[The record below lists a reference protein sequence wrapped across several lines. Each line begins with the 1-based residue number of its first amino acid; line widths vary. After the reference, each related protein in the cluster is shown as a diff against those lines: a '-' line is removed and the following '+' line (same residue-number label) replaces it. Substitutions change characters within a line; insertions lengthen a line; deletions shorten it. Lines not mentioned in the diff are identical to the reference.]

1 MNRTGTLSV
10 IAGRN
15 VLRFE
20 RRYPHPVDKV
30 WRAITEPAHLS
41 RWFPADMRMELQL
54 GAKIRFVFREAEWDE
69 SDGEIT
75 ALDPPRL
82 FEFTWAGDVLRW
94 ELAPDGGGCLLV
106 FHHTFED
113 RAGAASSASGWEG
126 CLAGLDEVLGD
137 TPPEQPHWAERH
149 EEYVELF
156 GLGEGT
162 VLDQEGGHLVRFE
175 RQMTLPVDRIW
186 AELCESA
193 ADTAIEVGGVP
204 PVRVTNPYVAAGAVT
219 TVEAPRLIEYE
230 WTRDGAPAGRVR
242 WELAPGTGGAR
253 LILTQ
258 SVPAAAPDERI
269 TALASWHTRLEIFAA
284 RLRGREV
291 CPWPSHRTAELMKHY
306 ADLLR

>member
-10 IAGRN
+10 VAGRS

-20 RRYPHPVDKV
+20 RRYPHPVEKV
-30 WRAITEPAHLS
+30 WRAITEPAHLT
-41 RWFPADMRMELQL
+41 RWFPADMKMELRL
-54 GAKIRFVFREAEWDE
+54 GAKIHFLFREGEWPD

-82 FEFTWAGDVLRW
+82 FEFTWTGDVLRW
-94 ELAPDGGGCLLV
+94 ELAADGGGCLLV

-113 RAGAASSASGWEG
+113 RAGAASFASGWEQ

-137 TPPEQPHWAERH
+137 ATREQAHWAELH
-149 EEYVELF
+149 EEYVERF
-156 GLGEGT
+156 GLDEGSVT
-162 VLDQEGGHLVRFE
+162 EQDGYLVRFE
-175 RQMTLPVDRIW
+175 RQLILPVDQIW
-186 AELCESA
+186 AELCEGA
-193 ADTAIEVGGVP
+193 ADVQVGGAP
-204 PVRVTNPYVAAGAVT
+204 PVRVTNPYVAVGAVT
-219 TVEAPRLIEYE
+219 AVEAPKMIEYE

-258 SVPAAAPDERI
+258 TVPATMPDERI
-269 TALASWHTRLEIFAA
+269 AALASWHTRLELFAA

-306 ADLLR
+306 ADRLG